1 MYTLR
6 YIGIPREKRDL
17 DGVWALLVECDRDFV
32 PRLSERNSTSQSAL
46 AGLSAPE
53 DALPYAYFEE
63 IKTQHLIAAYDE
75 TGRMA
80 AFMSFKTGYTCE
92 ALSAFGPMIYA
103 STACV
108 HHEDRGHG
116 LLKGMYTLLEEQL
129 PGDVP
134 GEAIGMRT
142 WSTNAA
148 QIHELNKRG
157 YREVARLKDDRGK
170 GIDTVYFARSRGKSQ
185 KGEDQ

>member
-32 PRLSERNSTSQSAL
+32 PRLSERSSTSQSAL

-80 AFMSFKTGYTCE
+80 AFMSFKTGYT
-92 ALSAFGPMIYA
+92 
-103 STACV
+103 
-108 HHEDRGHG
+108 
-116 LLKGMYTLLEEQL
+116 
-129 PGDVP
+129 
-134 GEAIGMRT
+134 
-142 WSTNAA
+142 
-148 QIHELNKRG
+148 
-157 YREVARLKDDRGK
+157 
-170 GIDTVYFARSRGKSQ
+170 
-185 KGEDQ
+185 